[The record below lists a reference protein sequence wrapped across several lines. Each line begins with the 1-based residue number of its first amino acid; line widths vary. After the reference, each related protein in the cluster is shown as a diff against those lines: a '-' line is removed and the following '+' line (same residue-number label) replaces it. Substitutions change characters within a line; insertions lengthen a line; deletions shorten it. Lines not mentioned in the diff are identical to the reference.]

1 MQSPRALV
9 CPLLFIIYVNNT
21 QKSKSSR
28 AIMYACDTSILNVE
42 INLKELEIATS
53 KEATQYF

>member
-1 MQSPRALV
+1 
-9 CPLLFIIYVNNT
+9 
-21 QKSKSSR
+21 
-28 AIMYACDTSILNVE
+28 MYACDTSILNVE